1 MSSELVWRPTT
12 NDHSHYGRR
21 YIFAFWSVWLKLKM
35 IDCTLISHS
44 MFEACAD
51 ATIAIQVQ
59 LLLFFL
65 RSLFGWGQFVE
76 IICMW
81 IAHDELQNE
90 FSFVLCSLQH
100 WFQNDALNVRQKELV
115 WGERI
120 FAVIRVDESP
130 TIDRSCRVV
139 HLLSLNAETFVF
151 YGSNDAFTIS
161 LKELKPIRRKTVF
174 VSVCVFYFFVKPKQ
188 ICTWS
193 NYNRLRLK
201 GTFQKPNRFSV
212 SRSFRSS
219 VHELCVILS
228 LCRSF

>member
-1 MSSELVWRPTT
+1 MAAGIL
-12 NDHSHYGRR
+12 
-21 YIFAFWSVWLKLKM
+21 FAFWSAWLKLKM

-76 IICMW
+76 IICMR
-81 IAHDELQNE
+81 IAHNESQNG

-100 WFQNDALNVRQKELV
+100 WFQNDTLNVRQKELV
-115 WGERI
+115 WGECI
-120 FAVIRVDESP
+120 FCCHSHWWITDNRQILSSSSF
-130 TIDRSCRVV
+130 TFIKCRNI
-139 HLLSLNAETFVF
+139 LFRFS

-161 LKELKPIRRKTVF
+161 LKELKVIRRKTVSI
-174 VSVCVFYFFVKPKQ
+174 SVYVFYFLVKAKE

-193 NYNRLRLK
+193 NYNRLRPK
-201 GTFQKPNRFSV
+201 GIFKKTNRFSV
-212 SRSFRSS
+212 SWSFCTS